1 MPSVPHASDILASL
15 GQASFVWEIGSD
27 RLIWSENA
35 ASVFADIPA
44 ESLATGAEFAKLI
57 EPARAI
63 RNDALIHAPPA
74 RPDEGVPYRIEYG
87 VRATTAVP
95 VIWIEETGV
104 WFSGSDG
111 RPWRAQGIVRVNN
124 ERHARD

>member
-1 MPSVPHASDILASL
+1 MPSVPNASDILASL

-27 RLIWSENA
+27 RLVWSENA

-44 ESLATGAEFAKLI
+44 QSLATGAEFAKLI

-74 RPDEGVPYRIEYG
+74 VTNSSCSESAAGVY
-87 VRATTAVP
+87 
-95 VIWIEETGV
+95 
-104 WFSGSDG
+104 
-111 RPWRAQGIVRVNN
+111 N
-124 ERHARD
+124 EM